1 MFCSSKSLYEIE
13 KMQEGATKSGKAT
26 MEIKRLRCLALEL
39 IKTES
44 KLNSYYMKEIF
55 STTTNLTHRP
65 LDINFNQN
73 NNIKYRNNSLRSLG
87 THIYAVKSKRKQSMK
102 YVRII

>member
-1 MFCSSKSLYEIE
+1 
-13 KMQEGATKSGKAT
+13 MQEGATKSGKAT
-26 MEIKRLRCLALEL
+26 MEIKLLRCLALEL
-39 IKTES
+39 FKTES
-44 KLNSYYMKEIF
+44 KLNPYYMKEIF

-102 YVRII
+102 CKNYING